1 MANFLKLLADGT
13 LPTMIGSVGI
23 GGLLWGC
30 TLHGRFLTLGWG
42 PILEGASQLLH
53 WIRIWLLTL
62 GATALGYWIP
72 TSSFWEWFLNL
83 CSQQR
88 LGHLWLESKLT
99 VGHESKIT
107 QNERCVIIN
116 ISNCIFIL
124 GIEFWEWNLKRV
136 NTSYLKCLNVKYNT
150 VGSNCQNKG
159 GSYKRYENVT
169 IRSKIVEMAF
179 DPWERIW
186 GTKSCLNREF
196 DTTFKCSWCGL
207 QNHILVSSKQIRCW
221 GVISF
226 QIKL

>member
-1 MANFLKLLADGT
+1 
-13 LPTMIGSVGI
+13 
-23 GGLLWGC
+23 
-30 TLHGRFLTLGWG
+30 
-42 PILEGASQLLH
+42 
-53 WIRIWLLTL
+53 
-62 GATALGYWIP
+62 
-72 TSSFWEWFLNL
+72 L